1 MEVQSLINMTKRIQ
15 AGRGKAKSWAK
26 LCLTTKPMLL
36 FSYFN
41 TEANFDQVVFKEKGE
56 RFILEEEQKMLL
68 L

>member
-41 TEANFDQVVFKEKGE
+41 TKANFDQVVFKEKGE
-56 RFILEEEQKMLL
+56 R
-68 L
+68 